1 MTPLAALTRR
11 LGAVLALSAF
21 CVWVAECRVP
31 LELPLMA
38 LAMLG
43 AVASTAATTDMLA
56 SAIAVRREI
65 RVRRLVE
72 DMPIP

>member
-21 CVWVAECRVP
+21 CAWVAECRVP
-31 LELPLMA
+31 PELPLTA

-43 AVASTAATTDMLA
+43 AVTTTAATTDILA

-65 RVRRLVE
+65 RVPRVFE